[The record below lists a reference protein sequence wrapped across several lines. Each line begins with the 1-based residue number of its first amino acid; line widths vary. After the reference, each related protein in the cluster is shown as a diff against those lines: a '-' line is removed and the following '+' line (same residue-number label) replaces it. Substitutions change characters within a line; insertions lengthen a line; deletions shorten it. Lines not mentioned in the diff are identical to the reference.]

1 MRLFKQFKYY
11 ILVFL
16 YREVLANEIIIK
28 FKFKIFKSPSIR
40 QFSNRIKAIDDCVN
54 LTIGQPDFPMPDVV
68 KMLISKQSKTI
79 KQVILITKVYLKHA
93 KLLANI
99 LNENIISFIVRK
111 KSSLLMVRVKH

>member
-1 MRLFKQFKYY
+1 MKLSLNSSSK
-11 ILVFL
+11 FL
-16 YREVLANEIIIK
+16 RA
-28 FKFKIFKSPSIR
+28 PSIR

-68 KMLISKQSKTI
+68 ISKQSKTI
-79 KQVILITKVYLKHA
+79 KQVILITKVYLKHD

>member
-1 MRLFKQFKYY
+1 MKLSLNSSSK
-11 ILVFL
+11 FL
-16 YREVLANEIIIK
+16 RA
-28 FKFKIFKSPSIR
+28 PSIR
-40 QFSNRIKAIDDCVN
+40 QFSNRIKAIDEFN

-68 KMLISKQSKTI
+68 KNAYIKAIKTI

>member
-68 KMLISKQSKTI
+68 KMLISKQSK
-79 KQVILITKVYLKHA
+79 
-93 KLLANI
+93 
-99 LNENIISFIVRK
+99 R
-111 KSSLLMVRVKH
+111 